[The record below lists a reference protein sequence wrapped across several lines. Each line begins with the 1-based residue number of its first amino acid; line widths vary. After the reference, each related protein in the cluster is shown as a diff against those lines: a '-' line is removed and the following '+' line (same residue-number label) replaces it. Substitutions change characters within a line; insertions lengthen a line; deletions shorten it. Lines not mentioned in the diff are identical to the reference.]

1 MRQEDWPSPAGL
13 PQKQGLYDPANE
25 HDNCGL
31 GFIAD
36 IKNRKSH
43 DIVRQ
48 GIEILVNLDH
58 RGAIGADP
66 LCGDGAGILTQI
78 PDALYREELEKQGV
92 TLPSVG
98 NYAVGMTFLPRGP
111 REMNVC
117 VEAIERTVDIEGQ
130 KVLGWRDVPVDNK
143 WLGETVKPMEP
154 MIRQIFISRGSNCP
168 DTDSF
173 ERKLYVIRK
182 QAHHLVWDDD
192 LEDIAQFY
200 MPSMSART
208 ICYKGMML
216 APNVDKYF
224 LDLGDKRYETALAL
238 VHQRFSTNT
247 FPSWALAQP
256 FS

>member
-1 MRQEDWPSPAGL
+1 MSQEDWPSPAGL

-98 NYAVGMTFLPRGP
+98 NYAVGMAFLPRGR

-143 WLGETVKPMEP
+143 WLGETVKPME
-154 MIRQIFISRGSNCP
+154 
-168 DTDSF
+168 
-173 ERKLYVIRK
+173 L
-182 QAHHLVWDDD
+182 
-192 LEDIAQFY
+192 
-200 MPSMSART
+200 
-208 ICYKGMML
+208 
-216 APNVDKYF
+216 
-224 LDLGDKRYETALAL
+224 
-238 VHQRFSTNT
+238 
-247 FPSWALAQP
+247 
-256 FS
+256 

>member
-1 MRQEDWPSPAGL
+1 
-13 PQKQGLYDPANE
+13 
-25 HDNCGL
+25 
-31 GFIAD
+31 
-36 IKNRKSH
+36 
-43 DIVRQ
+43 
-48 GIEILVNLDH
+48 
-58 RGAIGADP
+58 
-66 LCGDGAGILTQI
+66 
-78 PDALYREELEKQGV
+78 
-92 TLPSVG
+92 
-98 NYAVGMTFLPRGP
+98 
-111 REMNVC
+111 
-117 VEAIERTVDIEGQ
+117 
-130 KVLGWRDVPVDNK
+130 
-143 WLGETVKPMEP
+143 MEP
-154 MIRQIFISRGSNCP
+154 MIRQIFVGRGNNCP
-168 DTDSF
+168 DTDAF

-256 FS
+256 FRYLCHNGEINTVRGNINWMAARRHSMNRSSWATIWRSYGH